1 MHLRE
6 IHMLFCVAA
15 LTCAALKATGLVANI
30 YPSGVTNVGDKVSL
44 ECNSETGPRYNKTL
58 YCAYDRKTRTFRLL
72 GDKPHC
78 PGTLLCTPCCKL
90 CSLSLM
96 FVGSV
101 SVNRLTFT
109 ALIPRR

>member
-58 YCAYDRKTRTFRLL
+58 YCAYDNKTDTFRLQ
-72 GDKPHC
+72 GDIPHC
-78 PGTLLCTPCCKL
+78 PGTLLCTLCCK
-90 CSLSLM
+90 
-96 FVGSV
+96 F
-101 SVNRLTFT
+101 LTLF
-109 ALIPRR
+109 LFDLLK